1 MVELYDDLA
10 WYSGLSPRSYFGVG
24 IYDGPATF
32 LGAWLQVGPLL
43 ALGVWAGLS
52 QLDSANT
59 EVSGPGG
66 KGRQAPGPRRSG
78 GGFSRRRAEGEF
90 ATRTRCCFTPGPL

>member
-1 MVELYDDLA
+1 MTE
-10 WYSGLSPRSYFGVG
+10 PT
-24 IYDGPATF
+24 TF

-59 EVSGPGG
+59 EVSGPGA
-66 KGRQAPGPRRSG
+66 KGRQASGPRRSG
-78 GGFSRRRAEGEF
+78 GGFFRRRARFRHQNALLLYAEGRDPAEI
-90 ATRTRCCFTPGPL
+90 ATP